1 LRSDRGLRTI
11 ITGKAF
17 FKSSVIEEM
26 VWTAALLADE
36 RPIGVLGE
44 VNPEAL
50 ERLGLDYPV
59 AAFEVSLD
67 RLLEVLQGGNTG

>member
-1 LRSDRGLRTI
+1 
-11 ITGKAF
+11 
-17 FKSSVIEEM
+17 
-26 VWTAALLADE
+26 LADE